1 MINIDN
7 ALRPLVSAVIT
18 THNRIDFLKRA
29 VRSVLNQ
36 SYDNIECIVIND
48 ASDDGTKEWLDTLTS
63 SEIKIVNLDKSFG
76 GNHARNIGIK
86 ISRGYYIAF
95 LDDDD
100 FWLPS
105 KIEIQMNAL
114 FSHPEVK
121 IATCGLYKTDGKKVY
136 ITRFGDDAVASD
148 FSKKIF
154 EQVPA
159 VTSSL
164 IIWKELFERTGL
176 FDENVKYW
184 QEYELL
190 IRMAQYS
197 GFVEINSPLVIYWTG
212 KQDKKRLT
220 NNIDGFEKNFE
231 YITEKHKDKIRRLS
245 EKQINYWFINFYYDL
260 ASRYWNIGNKKMHKK
275 ALYFVWKREK
285 TLKSFL
291 RFLFNINYSQ
301 LVNIYEAKCR
311 ITNDTRSIFAIEEM
325 DIQQYLDG
333 E

>member
-7 ALRPLVSAVIT
+7 FSKPLVSAVIT

-29 VRSVLNQ
+29 VKSVLNQ
-36 SYDNIECIVIND
+36 SYDNIECIVVDD
-48 ASDDGTKEWLDTLTS
+48 ASDDGTKEWLDTLADS
-63 SEIKIVNLDKSFG
+63 NIKVVNLNKSFG

-86 ISRGYYIAF
+86 ISRGCYIAF

-105 KIEIQMNAL
+105 KIEIQMNVL
-114 FSHPEVK
+114 LNHPEAH
-121 IATCGLYKTDGKKVY
+121 IAMCGLYKTDGERVY
-136 ITRFGDDAVASD
+136 ITRSGDDIVVTD
-148 FSKKIF
+148 FSEKIY

-164 IIWKELFERTGL
+164 VIWKELFDQTGL

-197 GFVEINSPLVIYWTG
+197 KFIEINSPLVIYWTG

-220 NNIDGFEKNFE
+220 NKLDGFEKNFE
-231 YITEKHKDKIRRLS
+231 YITKKHKEKISRLS
-245 EKQINYWFINFYYDL
+245 KKQIKQWYIHFYYDL
-260 ASRYWNIGNKKMHKK
+260 ASRYWNVGNKKMHKK
-275 ALYFVWKREK
+275 ALYFVWKYNR
-285 TLKSFL
+285 TPKSFL
-291 RFLFNINYSQ
+291 RFLLNISYSQ
-301 LVNIYEAKCR
+301 LINMYEIKCK
-311 ITNDTRSIFAIEEM
+311 ITNSTRSMFAIEEI
-325 DIQQYLDG
+325 DIRQYFDG
-333 E
+333 D